1 VTGPRDVIG
10 TAPVGVLNE
19 DLQAACLAALKISPQ
34 ACLEFAA
41 KHTWEASARAFVDQM
56 ADIRDIPDDAAV
68 PFEAKDPHFV
78 A

>member
-1 VTGPRDVIG
+1 
-10 TAPVGVLNE
+10 
-19 DLQAACLAALKISPQ
+19 LKIEPQ

-56 ADIRDIPDDAAV
+56 ADIRDVGPDDSTV
-68 PFEAKDPHFV
+68 PFEPKQPRFV

>member
-1 VTGPRDVIG
+1 LRT
-10 TAPVGVLNE
+10 
-19 DLQAACLAALKISPQ
+19 ACLQALKISPQ

-56 ADIRDIPDDAAV
+56 ADIRHADPTGEAV
-68 PFEAKDPHFV
+68 EFEPEHPSFV

>member
-1 VTGPRDVIG
+1 LR
-10 TAPVGVLNE
+10 
-19 DLQAACLAALKISPQ
+19 AACLAALTISPQ

-56 ADIRDIPDDAAV
+56 ADISDVGPDEAAV
-68 PFEAKDPHFV
+68 RFEPEHPRFV